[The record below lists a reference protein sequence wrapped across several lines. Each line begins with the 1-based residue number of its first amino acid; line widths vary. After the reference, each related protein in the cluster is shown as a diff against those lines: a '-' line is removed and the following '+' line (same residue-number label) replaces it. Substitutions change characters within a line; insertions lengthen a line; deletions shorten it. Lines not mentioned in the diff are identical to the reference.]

1 MKIAIIGGGNAG
13 VWTALHYG
21 HWTRHLKDIEVE
33 LIYSPEIEPT
43 PVGQGTRL
51 DVVKLLWL
59 ACGTDWYHN
68 EIQAT
73 PKLGI
78 LYENFSK
85 ENPNIYHPF
94 PFNSVGMQMDPKYL
108 QRYILNSGLFTVKE
122 GNVSDL
128 DTVDADVIFDC
139 RGNTKKDDIEY
150 RPLYCPVNSVLLA
163 VGPSSTDPLLWSK
176 HVATPDG
183 WTFVIPNTTD
193 TISYGYCYNSDITS
207 QETAKTN
214 FRELFPEASESYSK
228 HFDHKQE
235 VVNLPFKSYIANE
248 PVRIDSNGR
257 KIILN
262 GNRLAFLEPMESTA
276 IGFYLEVAIRTFDW
290 VINRDHFLS
299 PEAGLEMKVLQS
311 KEVITNI
318 YKEFH
323 EIQKFIL
330 WHYIK
335 GSVYDT
341 PFWRDAQTKT
351 TATFE
356 QPDERFDEIVNLAKS
371 IDSTDC
377 RALPISTSG
386 PSAIYGQWPPLSIKT
401 WHDNYIKATQ

>member
-1 MKIAIIGGGNAG
+1 
-13 VWTALHYG
+13 
-21 HWTRHLKDIEVE
+21 
-33 LIYSPEIEPT
+33 
-43 PVGQGTRL
+43 
-51 DVVKLLWL
+51 
-59 ACGTDWYHN
+59 
-68 EIQAT
+68 
-73 PKLGI
+73 
-78 LYENFSK
+78 
-85 ENPNIYHPF
+85 
-94 PFNSVGMQMDPKYL
+94 MD
-108 QRYILNSGLFTVKE
+108 E
-122 GNVSDL
+122 
-128 DTVDADVIFDC
+128 
-139 RGNTKKDDIEY
+139 
-150 RPLYCPVNSVLLA
+150 
-163 VGPSSTDPLLWSK
+163 
-176 HVATPDG
+176 
-183 WTFVIPNTTD
+183 
-193 TISYGYCYNSDITS
+193 
-207 QETAKTN
+207 
-214 FRELFPEASESYSK
+214 
-228 HFDHKQE
+228 
-235 VVNLPFKSYIANE
+235 
-248 PVRIDSNGR
+248 
-257 KIILN
+257 
-262 GNRLAFLEPMESTA
+262 
-276 IGFYLEVAIRTFDW
+276 TFDW

-386 PSAIYGQWPPLSIKT
+386 PSVIYGQWSPLSIKT